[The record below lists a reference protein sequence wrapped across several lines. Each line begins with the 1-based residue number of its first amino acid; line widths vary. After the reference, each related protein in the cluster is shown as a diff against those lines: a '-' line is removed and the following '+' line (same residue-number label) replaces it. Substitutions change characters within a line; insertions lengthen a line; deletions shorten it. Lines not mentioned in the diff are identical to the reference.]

1 LSVPV
6 SKPFLAIAAIPAA
19 HHGLGDLVRH
29 LVVKPASALGE
40 DHRSVGA
47 NFRPQLAQRA
57 WRGVSPTSDMAQAI
71 VQRSERYQIR
81 ASNAFQ
87 EVVGD
92 LYDMTDFSAP
102 KTAKASIL
110 LIEGRLRRW

>member
-1 LSVPV
+1 
-6 SKPFLAIAAIPAA
+6 
-19 HHGLGDLVRH
+19 
-29 LVVKPASALGE
+29 
-40 DHRSVGA
+40 
-47 NFRPQLAQRA
+47 
-57 WRGVSPTSDMAQAI
+57 MAQAI

>member
-1 LSVPV
+1 MNATTNSGSCSGLTHFQASNSGPSVARSTSLSVPV
-6 SKPFLAIAAIPAA
+6 NRIANHFWRLPRSAA

-47 NFRPQLAQRA
+47 DFRPQLAQRA

-81 ASNAFQ
+81 A
-87 EVVGD
+87 
-92 LYDMTDFSAP
+92 
-102 KTAKASIL
+102 
-110 LIEGRLRRW
+110 